1 MGIVEVSEED
11 LVIGAEEEEAEVEE
25 IEDVVEGVV
34 EGVRRR
40 RIGFL

>member
-1 MGIVEVSEED
+1 VEVSEED

-34 EGVRRR
+34 EGGRKR

>member
-1 MGIVEVSEED
+1 VEVSEED